1 MVDSFYVGKINTSA
15 VGAVGI
21 VFSFMTVIQAT
32 GFFFGHGSG
41 NYISFM
47 LGKKEGKKAS
57 EMAMVSLDQNKLRR
71 EAEEGDKKSRAIIRI
86 LSDQSNFLSTI
97 PLF

>member
-1 MVDSFYVGKINTSA
+1 MDKQQEKYIEMTEKPVERLILKLAFPTIISMLITTFYNMVDSFYVGKINTSA

-47 LGKKEGKKAS
+47 
-57 EMAMVSLDQNKLRR
+57 
-71 EAEEGDKKSRAIIRI
+71 
-86 LSDQSNFLSTI
+86 
-97 PLF
+97 